1 MLKLCPRII
10 GSLKEEGKLKKYLF
24 AIVIALTITFTYSS
38 ISFAACGGGPIIF
51 FCNTAAPNPD
61 PNGIQET
68 GNPAN
73 LSIDVMPGA
82 GIDTRISSG
91 GNGLEGIDADNGNNV
106 ITIKNASVIG
116 QSNAIDKSN
125 GTLDMTI
132 TDSLIT
138 HVNNNTININSG
150 DGSEIRIE
158 RSMVINP
165 DGRVL
170 SINSDPGVTN
180 NLYIIDSE
188 VKTLDTT
195 GEAFDGG
202 SGMDNVFVEN
212 SIMQGGLD
220 GSVIPDAIDVGDGDD
235 SVTLSN
241 GADLR
246 GLTPSG
252 IGPGLIDCGAD
263 FDTITFTMNVP
274 PQFLAQAQA
283 NLAAAT
289 VPDGSVTING
299 LFYTWVGCDLL
310 VDELQAGPVGDI
322 RPIPTL
328 SEWGLIAMAGVLGIV
343 GFIAIQR
350 RKVTA

>member
-1 MLKLCPRII
+1 M
-10 GSLKEEGKLKKYLF
+10 KKYLF
-24 AIVIALTITFTYSS
+24 AIAIALTIAFTYSS
-38 ISFAACGGGPIIF
+38 VSFAACGGGPLIF
-51 FCNTAAPNPD
+51 FCNTADPNPD
-61 PNGIQET
+61 PNGIQQT

-91 GNGLEGIDADNGNNV
+91 GNGLEGIDAGNGNNV
-106 ITIKNASVIG
+106 ITIKSASVIG

-125 GTLDMTI
+125 GILDMTI

-170 SINSDPGVTN
+170 SINSDPGAVN
-180 NLYIIDSE
+180 NLYLIDSE
-188 VKTLDTT
+188 AKTLDTV
-195 GEAFDGG
+195 GEGFDGG
-202 SGMDNVFVEN
+202 NGIDNVFVEN
-212 SIMQGGLD
+212 SILQGGSN
-220 GSVIPDAIDVGDGDD
+220 GNVIPDAIDVGGDDD

-252 IGPGLIDCGAD
+252 IGPGLIDCGED
-263 FDTITFTMNVP
+263 FDTIFFTMNVP

-299 LFYTWVGCDLL
+299 LFYTWVDCELL

-322 RPIPTL
+322 RPILTL
-328 SEWGLIAMAGVLGIV
+328 SQWGLIATAGLLGII
-343 GFIAIQR
+343 GFIAIHR
-350 RKVTA
+350 RKAAA